1 MMMMEIGEE
10 RERTEDRQQHPTT
23 AAHAHKQIDVYLSQ
37 ILSAA
42 RHLISPV
49 ETLLR

>member
-1 MMMMEIGEE
+1 MVMEIGEAAGN
-10 RERTEDRQQHPTT
+10 QKNSQTT
-23 AAHAHKQIDVYLSQ
+23 LTPHAHKQIDVYLSQ

-49 ETLLR
+49 ETLR